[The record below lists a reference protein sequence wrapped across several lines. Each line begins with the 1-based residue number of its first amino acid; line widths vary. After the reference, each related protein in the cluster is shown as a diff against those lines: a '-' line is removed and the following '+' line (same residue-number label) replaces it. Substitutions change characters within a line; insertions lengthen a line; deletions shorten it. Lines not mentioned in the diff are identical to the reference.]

1 MAGKQDFNKKMK
13 RLVIIQA
20 AKELFLEYGY
30 ATITVDQIADRAG
43 VTKRTLYSHFP
54 SKLALFV
61 HVFDD
66 YLQQLHEEMS
76 KILTQHL
83 TMDRLLRELT
93 ANLFDFTRRNERF
106 MRLFW
111 SLSTDEFDGII
122 PDELVNR
129 IKMWNRAM
137 IDEVVRVNEEPQNKG
152 LLRGYDPELLFHLMS
167 AINKGIFLHTN
178 KSYRFKIASLDPE
191 ELYRLMVDIMERGLF
206 GESEQKSCASP
217 PG

>member
-1 MAGKQDFNKKMK
+1 MVGRQDLNKRIKQ
-13 RLVIIQA
+13 LEITQA
-20 AKELFLEYGY
+20 AKELFLERGY
-30 ATITVDQIADRAG
+30 ATITVDQIANRAG

-66 YLQQLHEEMS
+66 YLQQLHTEMS
-76 KILTQHL
+76 GVLDEGLRI
-83 TMDRLLRELT
+83 DVLLRRLT
-93 ANLFDFTRRNERF
+93 ATLFEFTKRNEKF

-111 SLSTDEFDGII
+111 TLGTDEFDGLI
-122 PDELVNR
+122 PEELVNR
-129 IKMWNRAM
+129 IKMWNRAL
-137 IDEVVRVNEEPQNKG
+137 IDEVVRVSEEPQNRGFLK
-152 LLRGYDPELLFHLMS
+152 GYDPELLFHLMS

-191 ELYRLMVDIMERGLF
+191 ELYSLMIDLVERGLF
-206 GESEQKSCASP
+206 GESDQTKYVSP